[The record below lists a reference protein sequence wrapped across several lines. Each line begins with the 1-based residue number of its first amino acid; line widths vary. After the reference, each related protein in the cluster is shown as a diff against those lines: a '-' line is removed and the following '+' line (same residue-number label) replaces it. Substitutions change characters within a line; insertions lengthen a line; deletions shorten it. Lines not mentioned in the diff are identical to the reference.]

1 MSFISVK
8 KLDQESLVCIVVG
21 EKNNRNCIVLRLY
34 RKPNKGLMGV
44 DISSTSVKLLE
55 LSVKNGRYWVES
67 YGLSP
72 LIDGSVV
79 EKNILNVENVADA
92 LERAMN
98 IANPQ
103 SSNAAIAVPT
113 SMVIHKVIEMD
124 ADMNDDERE
133 VQIRMD
139 AEQYIPFPLD
149 EVSLDFEVLPE
160 KLNSPNRVNVLLVAT
175 RTENVDS
182 RVEVLDLVGVEPKI
196 ADVESYA
203 LERSFEVF
211 SDTLPIGVNLVGI
224 LDIGHT
230 MTTLSVMQ
238 NGKIIYTREQVFGGK
253 QLTQD
258 VQNRYGLSFD
268 EAGRAKKDRTL
279 PDDYESEVL
288 MPFLDAVVQ
297 QAARSLQFFFSS
309 SQFNE
314 IDHILLAGGN
324 ANIPGLQ
331 KLMQQ
336 KLGYRV
342 TVANPFL
349 QMGFSP
355 QIDLRKIEN
364 DAPSLLVACGL
375 ALRSFD

>member
-1 MSFISVK
+1 M
-8 KLDQESLVCIVVG
+8 
-21 EKNNRNCIVLRLY
+21 LRLY
-34 RKPNKGLMGV
+34 RKPNKGLVGV

-72 LIDGSVV
+72 LMDGSVV
-79 EKNILNVENVADA
+79 EKNILNIENVADA
-92 LERAMN
+92 LERSMN
-98 IANPQ
+98 IANAQ
-103 SSNAAIAVPT
+103 SSNVALAVPT

-124 ADMNDDERE
+124 LDMTDEERE

-149 EVSLDFEVLPE
+149 EVSLDFEVLAD
-160 KLNSPNRVNVLLVAT
+160 KLPKYNRVNVVLVAT

-182 RVEVLDLVGVEPKI
+182 RVEVLELVGLNPKI

-211 SDTLPIGVNLVGI
+211 ADTLPIGVNLVGI

-258 VQNRYGLSFD
+258 VQNRYGLSYE

-279 PDDYESEVL
+279 PDDFETEVL

-324 ANIPGLQ
+324 ANIPGLS

-342 TVANPFL
+342 TIANPFL

-355 QIDLRKIEN
+355 QIDLKKIEN

>member
-1 MSFISVK
+1 M
-8 KLDQESLVCIVVG
+8 
-21 EKNNRNCIVLRLY
+21 LRLY
-34 RKPNKGLMGV
+34 RKPNKGLIGV

-72 LIDGSVV
+72 LLEGSVV
-79 EKNILNVENVADA
+79 EKNILNPEPVADA
-92 LERAMN
+92 LERALN
-98 IANPQ
+98 LANPQ
-103 SSNAAIAVPT
+103 SKNVALAVPT

-124 ADMNDDERE
+124 ADMSDEERE

-149 EVSLDFEVLPE
+149 EVSLDFEVLPDR
-160 KLNSPNRVNVLLVAT
+160 LANSNRVNVLLVAT
-175 RTENVDS
+175 KTENIDS
-182 RVEVLDLVGVEPKI
+182 RVEVLEISGLTPKV

-203 LERSFEVF
+203 LERAFEVF
-211 SDTLPIGVNLVGI
+211 SDTLPMGANLVGI

-238 NGKIIYTREQVFGGK
+238 QGKIIYTREQVFGGK

-258 VQNRYGLSFD
+258 VQNRYGLSYE

-279 PDDYESEVL
+279 PDDFETEVL
-288 MPFLDAVVQ
+288 MPFLEAVVQ

-324 ANIPGLQ
+324 ANIPGLS
-331 KLMQQ
+331 KLLQQ

-355 QIDLRKIEN
+355 QIDLKKIEN
-364 DAPSLLVACGL
+364 DAPSLMVACGL

>member
-1 MSFISVK
+1 M
-8 KLDQESLVCIVVG
+8 
-21 EKNNRNCIVLRLY
+21 LRLY
-34 RKPNKGLMGV
+34 RKPNKGLIGV
-44 DISSTSVKLLE
+44 DISSTTVKILE

-72 LIDGSVV
+72 LLDGSVV
-79 EKNILNVENVADA
+79 EKSILNPEAVADA
-92 LERAMN
+92 LERAVN

-103 SSNAAIAVPT
+103 SHNVASAVPT
-113 SMVIHKVIEMD
+113 SMVINKVIEMD
-124 ADMNDDERE
+124 ADMSDEERE

-149 EVSLDFEVLPE
+149 EVSLDFEVLND
-160 KLNSPNRVNVLLVAT
+160 KLATPNRVNVLLVAT
-175 RTENVDS
+175 RSENIES
-182 RVEVLDLVGVEPKI
+182 RIEVLEIAGLTPKI

-203 LERSFEVF
+203 VERAFEVF
-211 SDTLPIGVNLVGI
+211 SDTLPMGVNLVGI

-258 VQNRYGLSFD
+258 VQNRYGLSYE

-279 PDDYESEVL
+279 PDDFETEVL
-288 MPFLDAVVQ
+288 MPFLEAVVQ

-324 ANIPGLQ
+324 ANIPGLA
-331 KLMQQ
+331 KLLQQ

-342 TVANPFL
+342 TIANPFL

-355 QIDLRKIEN
+355 QIDLKKIEN
-364 DAPSLLVACGL
+364 DAPSLMVACGL

>member
-1 MSFISVK
+1 M
-8 KLDQESLVCIVVG
+8 
-21 EKNNRNCIVLRLY
+21 LRLY
-34 RKPNKGLMGV
+34 RKPNKGLIGV

-67 YGLSP
+67 YALVP
-72 LIDGSVV
+72 LPEGSVV
-79 EKNILNVENVADA
+79 EKNILNPEAIGEA
-92 LERAMN
+92 LERALN
-98 IANPQ
+98 LANVQ
-103 SSNAAIAVPT
+103 SYAAAIAIPT
-113 SMVIHKVIEMD
+113 SMVISKVIEMD
-124 ADMNDDERE
+124 ADMTDDERE

-149 EVSLDFEVLPE
+149 EVSLDFEVLPDR
-160 KLNSPNRVNVLLVAT
+160 LANPNRVNVLLVAT
-175 RTENVDS
+175 RTENVDT
-182 RVEVLDLVGVEPKI
+182 RVEVLELAGLAAKV

-203 LERSFEVF
+203 MERAFSVF
-211 SDTLPIGVNLVGI
+211 ADTLPMGANTVGI

-238 NGKIIYTREQVFGGK
+238 KGKIIYTREQVFGGR

-258 VQNRYGLSFD
+258 VQSRYGLSFE
-268 EAGRAKKDRTL
+268 EAGRAKKERTL
-279 PDDYESEVL
+279 PDDYDTEVL
-288 MPFLDAVVQ
+288 EPFLDAVVQ

-324 ANIPGLQ
+324 ANIPGLA
-331 KLMQQ
+331 KLLQQ

-342 TVANPFL
+342 TIANPFL

-355 QIDLRKIEN
+355 QIDIKKIEN
-364 DAPSLLVACGL
+364 DASSLMVACGL

>member
-1 MSFISVK
+1 M
-8 KLDQESLVCIVVG
+8 
-21 EKNNRNCIVLRLY
+21 LRLY
-34 RKPNKGLMGV
+34 RKPNKGLIGV
-44 DISSTSVKLLE
+44 DISSTTVKILE

-72 LIDGSVV
+72 LLDGSVV
-79 EKNILNVENVADA
+79 EKSILNPEAVADA
-92 LERAMN
+92 LERAVN

-103 SSNAAIAVPT
+103 SQNVASAVPT
-113 SMVIHKVIEMD
+113 SMVINKVIEMD
-124 ADMNDDERE
+124 ADMSDEERE

-149 EVSLDFEVLPE
+149 EVSLDFEVLND
-160 KLNSPNRVNVLLVAT
+160 KLATPNRVNVLLVAT
-175 RTENVDS
+175 RSENIES
-182 RVEVLDLVGVEPKI
+182 RIEVLEIAGLTPKI

-203 LERSFEVF
+203 VERAFEVF
-211 SDTLPIGVNLVGI
+211 SDTLPMGVNLVGI

-258 VQNRYGLSFD
+258 VQNRYGLSYE

-279 PDDYESEVL
+279 PDDFETEVL
-288 MPFLDAVVQ
+288 MPFLEAVVQ

-324 ANIPGLQ
+324 ANIPGLA
-331 KLMQQ
+331 KLLQQ

-342 TVANPFL
+342 TIANPFL

-355 QIDLRKIEN
+355 QIDLT
-364 DAPSLLVACGL
+364 
-375 ALRSFD
+375 

>member
-1 MSFISVK
+1 M
-8 KLDQESLVCIVVG
+8 
-21 EKNNRNCIVLRLY
+21 LRLY
-34 RKPNKGLMGV
+34 RKPNKGLVGV
-44 DISSTSVKLLE
+44 DVSSTSVKLLE

-72 LIDGSVV
+72 LVDGSVV
-79 EKNILNVENVADA
+79 EKNILNQDNVSDA

-103 SSNAAIAVPT
+103 SSNVAFAVPT
-113 SMVIHKVIEMD
+113 SMVIHKIIEMD
-124 ADMNDDERE
+124 ADMTDEERE

-160 KLNSPNRVNVLLVAT
+160 KLTKTNKVNVLLVAT

-182 RVEVLDLVGVEPKI
+182 RIEVLELVGLNPKI

-203 LERSFEVF
+203 LERCYEVF
-211 SDTLPIGVNLVGI
+211 ADTLPIGANLVGV

-230 MTTLSVMQ
+230 MTTLSVLH

-258 VQNRYGLSFD
+258 VQNRYGLSYD
-268 EAGRAKKDRTL
+268 EAGRAKKDSTL
-279 PDDYESEVL
+279 PDDFETEVL
-288 MPFLDAVVQ
+288 MPFLDALIQ

-324 ANIPGLQ
+324 ANIPGLS
-331 KLMQQ
+331 KMMQQ

-355 QIDLRKIEN
+355 QIDLKKIEN

>member
-1 MSFISVK
+1 M
-8 KLDQESLVCIVVG
+8 
-21 EKNNRNCIVLRLY
+21 LRLY
-34 RKPNKGLMGV
+34 RKPNKGLTGV
-44 DISSTSVKLLE
+44 DISSTTVKILE

-72 LIDGSVV
+72 LQEGSVV
-79 EKNILNVENVADA
+79 EKNILNPESVADA
-92 LERAMN
+92 IERAFN

-103 SSNAAIAVPT
+103 SQNVALAVPA

-124 ADMNDDERE
+124 ADMSDEERE

-149 EVSLDFEVLPE
+149 EVSLDFEVQPD
-160 KLNSPNRVNVLLVAT
+160 KLANSNRVNVLLVAT
-175 RTENVDS
+175 RTENIES
-182 RVEVLDLVGVEPKI
+182 RVEVVEIAGLHPKV

-203 LERSFEVF
+203 LERAFEVF
-211 SDTLPIGVNLVGI
+211 SDTLPIGANMVGI

-258 VQNRYGLSFD
+258 VQNRYGLSFE
-268 EAGRAKKDRTL
+268 EAARAKKDRSL
-279 PDDYESEVL
+279 PDDFESEVL
-288 MPFLDAVVQ
+288 NPFLEAVVQ

-324 ANIPGLQ
+324 ANIPGLS
-331 KLMQQ
+331 KLLQQ

-355 QIDLRKIEN
+355 QIDLKKIEN
-364 DAPSLLVACGL
+364 DAPSLMVACGL

>member
-1 MSFISVK
+1 M
-8 KLDQESLVCIVVG
+8 
-21 EKNNRNCIVLRLY
+21 LRLY
-34 RKPNKGLMGV
+34 RKPNKGLVGV
-44 DISSTSVKLLE
+44 DISSTTVKLLE

-67 YGLSP
+67 YALLP
-72 LIDGSVV
+72 LPENSVV
-79 EKNILNVENVADA
+79 EKSILNSEAVGDA
-92 LERAMN
+92 LERVVN
-98 IANPQ
+98 LSNPR
-103 SSNAAIAVPT
+103 STNVAIAVPT
-113 SMVIHKVIEMD
+113 SMVINKIIEME
-124 ADMNDDERE
+124 ADMTDEERE

-149 EVSLDFEVLPE
+149 EVSLDFEILPDR
-160 KLNSPNRVNVLLVAT
+160 LANPNRVNVLLVAT
-175 RTENVDS
+175 RTENVDT
-182 RVEVLDLVGVEPKI
+182 RVEVLELAGLVAKV

-203 LERSFEVF
+203 MERAFSVF
-211 SDTLPIGVNLVGI
+211 ADTLPMGANTVGI

-238 NGKIIYTREQVFGGK
+238 KGKIIYAREQVFGGK

-258 VQNRYGLSFD
+258 VQSRYGLSFE
-268 EAGRAKKDRTL
+268 EAGRAKKERSL
-279 PDDYESEVL
+279 PDDYNTEVL
-288 MPFLDAVVQ
+288 EPFLEAVVQ

-324 ANIPGLQ
+324 ANIPGLA
-331 KLMQQ
+331 KLLQQ

-342 TVANPFL
+342 TIANPFL

-355 QIDLRKIEN
+355 QIDIKKIEN
-364 DAPSLLVACGL
+364 DASSLMVACGL

>member
-1 MSFISVK
+1 M
-8 KLDQESLVCIVVG
+8 
-21 EKNNRNCIVLRLY
+21 VLRLY
-34 RKPNKGLMGV
+34 RKPNKGLIGV

-72 LIDGSVV
+72 LLEGSVV
-79 EKNILNVENVADA
+79 EKNILNPEPVADA
-92 LERAMN
+92 LERALN
-98 IANPQ
+98 LANPQ
-103 SSNAAIAVPT
+103 SKNVALAVPT

-124 ADMNDDERE
+124 ADMSDEERE

-149 EVSLDFEVLPE
+149 EVSLDFEVLPDR
-160 KLNSPNRVNVLLVAT
+160 LANSNRVNVLLVAT
-175 RTENVDS
+175 KTENIDS
-182 RVEVLDLVGVEPKI
+182 RVEVLEISGLTPKV

-203 LERSFEVF
+203 LERAFEVF
-211 SDTLPIGVNLVGI
+211 SDTLPMGANLVGI

-238 NGKIIYTREQVFGGK
+238 QGKIIYTREQVFGGK

-258 VQNRYGLSFD
+258 VQNRYGLSYE

-279 PDDYESEVL
+279 PDDFETEVL
-288 MPFLDAVVQ
+288 MPFLEAVVQ

-324 ANIPGLQ
+324 ANIPGLS
-331 KLMQQ
+331 KLLQQ

-355 QIDLRKIEN
+355 QIDLKKIEN
-364 DAPSLLVACGL
+364 DAPSLMVACGL

>member
-1 MSFISVK
+1 M
-8 KLDQESLVCIVVG
+8 
-21 EKNNRNCIVLRLY
+21 VLRLY
-34 RKPNKGLMGV
+34 RKPNKGLIGV

-72 LIDGSVV
+72 LLEGSVV
-79 EKNILNVENVADA
+79 EKNILNSEPVADA
-92 LERAMN
+92 LERALN
-98 IANPQ
+98 LANPQ
-103 SSNAAIAVPT
+103 SKNVALAVPT

-124 ADMNDDERE
+124 ADMSDEERE

-149 EVSLDFEVLPE
+149 EVSLDFEVLPDR
-160 KLNSPNRVNVLLVAT
+160 LANSNRVNVLLVAT
-175 RTENVDS
+175 KTENIDS
-182 RVEVLDLVGVEPKI
+182 RVEVLEISGLTPKV

-203 LERSFEVF
+203 LERAFEVF
-211 SDTLPIGVNLVGI
+211 SDTLPMGANLVGI

-238 NGKIIYTREQVFGGK
+238 QGKIIYTREQVFGGK

-258 VQNRYGLSFD
+258 VQNRYGLSYE

-279 PDDYESEVL
+279 PDDFETEVL
-288 MPFLDAVVQ
+288 MPFLEAVVQ

-324 ANIPGLQ
+324 ANIPGLS
-331 KLMQQ
+331 KLLQQ

-355 QIDLRKIEN
+355 QIDLKKIEN
-364 DAPSLLVACGL
+364 DAPSLMVACGL

>member
-1 MSFISVK
+1 
-8 KLDQESLVCIVVG
+8 
-21 EKNNRNCIVLRLY
+21 VLRLY
-34 RKPNKGLMGV
+34 RKQNKGLVGV
-44 DISSTSVKLLE
+44 DISSTTVKILE

-79 EKNILNVENVADA
+79 EKNILNPEAVADA
-92 LERAMN
+92 LERAVN
-98 IANPQ
+98 LANPQ
-103 SSNAAIAVPT
+103 SQNVAVAVPT
-113 SMVIHKVIEMD
+113 SMVIHKIIEMD
-124 ADMNDDERE
+124 ADMSDEERE

-149 EVSLDFEVLPE
+149 EVSLDFEVLND
-160 KLNSPNRVNVLLVAT
+160 KLANPNRVNVLLVAT
-175 RTENVDS
+175 RAENIES
-182 RVEVLDLVGVEPKI
+182 RVEVLEIAGLSPKI

-203 LERSFEVF
+203 IERAFDVF

-238 NGKIIYTREQVFGGK
+238 KGKIIYTREQVFGGK

-258 VQNRYGLSFD
+258 VQNRYGLSYE

-279 PDDYESEVL
+279 SDDFETEVL
-288 MPFLDAVVQ
+288 MPFLEAVVQ

-324 ANIPGLQ
+324 ANIPGLA
-331 KLMQQ
+331 KLLQQ

-364 DAPSLLVACGL
+364 DAPSLMVACGL

>member
-1 MSFISVK
+1 M
-8 KLDQESLVCIVVG
+8 
-21 EKNNRNCIVLRLY
+21 LRLY
-34 RKPNKGLMGV
+34 RKPNKGLVGV
-44 DISSTSVKLLE
+44 DISSTTVKLLE

-67 YGLSP
+67 YALLP
-72 LIDGSVV
+72 LPENSVV
-79 EKNILNVENVADA
+79 EKSILNSEAVGDA
-92 LERAMN
+92 LERVVN
-98 IANPQ
+98 LSNPR
-103 SSNAAIAVPT
+103 STNVAIAVPT
-113 SMVIHKVIEMD
+113 SMVINKIIEME
-124 ADMNDDERE
+124 ADMTDEERE

-149 EVSLDFEVLPE
+149 EVSLDFEVLPDR
-160 KLNSPNRVNVLLVAT
+160 LANPNRVNVLLVAT
-175 RTENVDS
+175 RTENVDT
-182 RVEVLDLVGVEPKI
+182 RVEVLELAGLVAKV

-203 LERSFEVF
+203 MERAFSVF
-211 SDTLPIGVNLVGI
+211 ADTLPMGANTVGI

-238 NGKIIYTREQVFGGK
+238 KGKIIYAREQVFGGK

-258 VQNRYGLSFD
+258 VQSRYGLSFE
-268 EAGRAKKDRTL
+268 EAGRAKKERSL
-279 PDDYESEVL
+279 PDDYDTEVL
-288 MPFLDAVVQ
+288 EPFLEAVVQ

-324 ANIPGLQ
+324 ANIPGLA
-331 KLMQQ
+331 KLLQQ

-342 TVANPFL
+342 TIANPFL

-355 QIDLRKIEN
+355 QIDIKKIEN
-364 DAPSLLVACGL
+364 DASSLMVACGL

>member
-1 MSFISVK
+1 M
-8 KLDQESLVCIVVG
+8 
-21 EKNNRNCIVLRLY
+21 LRLY
-34 RKPNKGLMGV
+34 RKPSKGLVGV
-44 DISSTSVKLLE
+44 DISSTTVKLLE

-67 YGLSP
+67 YAVMP
-72 LIDGSVV
+72 LPENSVV
-79 EKNILNVENVADA
+79 EKSILNPEAVADA
-92 LERAMN
+92 LERVVN
-98 IANPQ
+98 LANPHTTHV
-103 SSNAAIAVPT
+103 AIAVPT
-113 SMVIHKVIEMD
+113 SMVIHKIIEMD
-124 ADMNDDERE
+124 ADMSDEERE

-149 EVSLDFEVLPE
+149 EVSLDFEVLPDR
-160 KLNSPNRVNVLLVAT
+160 LANPNRVNVLLVAT
-175 RTENVDS
+175 RTENVDT
-182 RVEVLDLVGVEPKI
+182 RVEVLELAGLSAKV

-203 LERSFEVF
+203 MERAFSVF
-211 SDTLPIGVNLVGI
+211 ADTLPMGANTVGV

-238 NGKIIYTREQVFGGK
+238 KGKIIYTREQVFGGR

-258 VQNRYGLSFD
+258 VQSRYGLSFE
-268 EAGRAKKDRTL
+268 EAGRAKKERTL
-279 PDDYESEVL
+279 PDDYDTEVL
-288 MPFLDAVVQ
+288 EPFLDAVVQ

-324 ANIPGLQ
+324 ANIPGLA
-331 KLMQQ
+331 KLLQQ

-342 TVANPFL
+342 TIANPFL

-355 QIDLRKIEN
+355 QIDIKKIEN
-364 DAPSLLVACGL
+364 DASSLMVACGL

>member
-1 MSFISVK
+1 M
-8 KLDQESLVCIVVG
+8 
-21 EKNNRNCIVLRLY
+21 RRLY
-34 RKPNKGLMGV
+34 RKPNKGLIGV

-67 YGLSP
+67 YALIP
-72 LIDGSVV
+72 LQENSVV
-79 EKNILNVENVADA
+79 EKNILNPEAVGDA
-92 LERAMN
+92 LERVIN
-98 IANPQ
+98 LANPQ
-103 SSNAAIAVPT
+103 STNAAIAIPT
-113 SMVIHKVIEMD
+113 SMVIHKIIEMD
-124 ADMNDDERE
+124 ADMTDDERE

-149 EVSLDFEVLPE
+149 EVSLDFEVLPDR
-160 KLNSPNRVNVLLVAT
+160 LANPARVNVLLVAT
-175 RTENVDS
+175 RTENVET
-182 RVEVLDLVGVEPKI
+182 RVEVLELAGLTPKV

-203 LERSFEVF
+203 MERAFGVF
-211 SDTLPIGVNLVGI
+211 ADTLPMGVNTVGI

-258 VQNRYGLSFD
+258 VQTRYGLSFE
-268 EAGRAKKDRTL
+268 EAGRAKKERSL
-279 PDDYESEVL
+279 PDDFDTEVL
-288 MPFLDAVVQ
+288 EPFLEALVQ

-324 ANIPGLQ
+324 ANIPGLP
-331 KLMQQ
+331 KLLQQ

-342 TVANPFL
+342 TTANPFL

-355 QIDLRKIEN
+355 QVDIKKIEN
-364 DAPSLLVACGL
+364 DASSLMVACGL

>member
-1 MSFISVK
+1 M
-8 KLDQESLVCIVVG
+8 
-21 EKNNRNCIVLRLY
+21 LY
-34 RKPNKGLMGV
+34 RKPNKGLVGV

-67 YGLSP
+67 YALIP
-72 LIDGSVV
+72 LQENSVV
-79 EKNILNVENVADA
+79 EKNILNPEAVGDA
-92 LERAMN
+92 LERVIN
-98 IANPQ
+98 LANPQ
-103 SSNAAIAVPT
+103 STNAAIAIPT
-113 SMVIHKVIEMD
+113 SMVIHKIIEMD
-124 ADMNDDERE
+124 ADMTDDERE

-149 EVSLDFEVLPE
+149 EVSLDFEVLPDR
-160 KLNSPNRVNVLLVAT
+160 LANPTRVNVLLVAT
-175 RTENVDS
+175 RTENVET
-182 RVEVLDLVGVEPKI
+182 RVEVLELAGLTPKV

-203 LERSFEVF
+203 MERAFGVF
-211 SDTLPIGVNLVGI
+211 ADTLPMGVNTVGI

-258 VQNRYGLSFD
+258 VQTRYGLSFE
-268 EAGRAKKDRTL
+268 EAGRAKKERSL
-279 PDDYESEVL
+279 PDDFDTEVL
-288 MPFLDAVVQ
+288 EPFLEALVQ

-324 ANIPGLQ
+324 ANIPGLP
-331 KLMQQ
+331 KLLQQ

-342 TVANPFL
+342 TTANPFL

-355 QIDLRKIEN
+355 QVDIKKIEN
-364 DAPSLLVACGL
+364 DASSLMVACGL

>member
-1 MSFISVK
+1 M
-8 KLDQESLVCIVVG
+8 
-21 EKNNRNCIVLRLY
+21 LRLY
-34 RKPNKGLMGV
+34 RKPNKGLVGV
-44 DISSTSVKLLE
+44 DISSTTVKLLE

-67 YGLSP
+67 YAVMP
-72 LIDGSVV
+72 LPENSVV
-79 EKNILNVENVADA
+79 EKSILNPEAVADA
-92 LERAMN
+92 LERVVN
-98 IANPQ
+98 LANPHTTHV
-103 SSNAAIAVPT
+103 AIAVPT
-113 SMVIHKVIEMD
+113 SMVIHKIIEMD
-124 ADMNDDERE
+124 ADMSDEERE

-149 EVSLDFEVLPE
+149 EVSLDFEVLPDR
-160 KLNSPNRVNVLLVAT
+160 LANPNRVNVLLVAT
-175 RTENVDS
+175 RTENVDT
-182 RVEVLDLVGVEPKI
+182 RVEVLELAGLVAKV

-203 LERSFEVF
+203 MERAFSVF
-211 SDTLPIGVNLVGI
+211 ADTLPMGANTVGI

-238 NGKIIYTREQVFGGK
+238 KGKIIYTREQVFGGR

-258 VQNRYGLSFD
+258 IQSRYGLSFE
-268 EAGRAKKDRTL
+268 EAGRAKKERTL
-279 PDDYESEVL
+279 PDDYDTEVL
-288 MPFLDAVVQ
+288 EPFLDAVVQ

-324 ANIPGLQ
+324 ANIPGLA
-331 KLMQQ
+331 KLLQQ

-342 TVANPFL
+342 TIANPFL

-355 QIDLRKIEN
+355 QIDIKKIEN
-364 DAPSLLVACGL
+364 DASSLMVACGL

>member
-1 MSFISVK
+1 M
-8 KLDQESLVCIVVG
+8 
-21 EKNNRNCIVLRLY
+21 LRLY
-34 RKPNKGLMGV
+34 RKPNKGLAGV
-44 DISSTSVKLLE
+44 DISSTSVKILE

-72 LIDGSVV
+72 LQEGSVV
-79 EKNILNVENVADA
+79 EKGILNPESVADA
-92 LERAMN
+92 IERAVN

-103 SSNAAIAVPT
+103 SQNVALAVPT
-113 SMVIHKVIEMD
+113 SMVINKVIEMD
-124 ADMNDDERE
+124 AEMNDEERE

-149 EVSLDFEVLPE
+149 EVSLDFEVLPDR
-160 KLNSPNRVNVLLVAT
+160 LANPNRVNVLLVAT
-175 RTENVDS
+175 RTENIDT
-182 RVEVLDLVGVEPKI
+182 RLEVIEIAGLTPKI
-196 ADVESYA
+196 PDVESYA
-203 LERSFEVF
+203 LERAFDVF
-211 SDTLPIGVNLVGI
+211 SDTLPIGVNMVGI

-258 VQNRYGLSFD
+258 VQNRYGLSYD

-279 PDDYESEVL
+279 PDDYETEVL
-288 MPFLDAVVQ
+288 NPFLEAVVQ

-324 ANIPGLQ
+324 ANIPGLS
-331 KLMQQ
+331 KLLQQ

-355 QIDLRKIEN
+355 QIDLKKIEN
-364 DAPSLLVACGL
+364 DAPSLMVACGL